1 MPNTTTRLDRLCLAL
16 TGQDALVVYHQ
27 LQAIF
32 YNLVTWLL
40 VVLGW
45 RKASDSLVP
54 VAAILPPAREPNNDA
69 VAAVVLSPGGLE
81 RLSLEMLGDKV
92 VTVGYNVLE
101 CNRVPGC
108 NSLAIVEDGPLPDG
122 LAIVRITSCSVNY
135 ADITIRWGLYESAIR
150 YVGYP
155 IVPGFDFAGIV
166 ERVGRNAGVEVGDDV
181 FGITFFGAYSS
192 RVLVPGSQCRA
203 RPQKA
208 LTPDEAAAL
217 PSVAGTA
224 LHSLKLAGFW
234 PAPPVTN
241 NRAVLV
247 HSAAGGVGSMLVQ
260 MAKILGCSPVVA
272 VVGSSHKVSACEALG
287 ADVVIDKST
296 LGSAGLWAAAAA
308 AAPKGYAA
316 IFDANGVATL
326 RESYD
331 HLAQTGTL
339 VICDC
344 RELTTL
350 LISNPR
356 LLVCPLPSLHLSL
369 PPCLPP

>member
-1 MPNTTTRLDRLCLAL
+1 MPNMTTRLDRLCLAL

-101 CNRVPGC
+101 CNRVPSC

-217 PSVAGTA
+217 PPRCRRS
-224 LHSLKLAGFW
+224 
-234 PAPPVTN
+234 PARRCT
-241 NRAVLV
+241 R
-247 HSAAGGVGSMLVQ
+247 
-260 MAKILGCSPVVA
+260 
-272 VVGSSHKVSACEALG
+272 
-287 ADVVIDKST
+287 
-296 LGSAGLWAAAAA
+296 
-308 AAPKGYAA
+308 
-316 IFDANGVATL
+316 
-326 RESYD
+326 
-331 HLAQTGTL
+331 
-339 VICDC
+339 
-344 RELTTL
+344 
-350 LISNPR
+350 
-356 LLVCPLPSLHLSL
+356 
-369 PPCLPP
+369 